1 MKQKTNA
8 RQKREAEELRKRQ
21 ALKQPDRLPE
31 KKEGESVGDGCECCA
46 LVDSIGI
53 ALAGKKATGHV
64 SYAKEARL
72 LVGELVRRQR
82 KDGGFGSSL
91 DCTARAR
98 TALKRYV
105 DQWSVPWTLTH

>member
-1 MKQKTNA
+1 M
-8 RQKREAEELRKRQ
+8 RQMSVCDHLALAQ
-21 ALKQPDRLPE
+21 AYLKKHGAE
-31 KKEGESVGDGCECCA
+31 KKKIDETVGDGCECCA

-105 DQWSVPWTLTH
+105 DQWSVRVGE